1 MKLEKLRDLDLS
13 HSNLKRG
20 LARNSRLSW
29 LMMAIWQYHYYCL
42 SLPTLITLDCSIM
55 GEMTTEQ
62 QIQLCN
68 QLARLSAD
76 ELRDIIYSPQ
86 PIPVSLEILRP
97 SYNTGAD
104 GSDKGDNQEPKKP
117 QDPIGIII
125 ECLNRNSKAVREIIS
140 KHHNDIA
147 TMVYSLG
154 LVVGNQLIA
163 SGDVNKMTIIYT
175 AVMYLAKVGLDKVL
189 TGSNKS

>member
-1 MKLEKLRDLDLS
+1 
-13 HSNLKRG
+13 
-20 LARNSRLSW
+20 
-29 LMMAIWQYHYYCL
+29 
-42 SLPTLITLDCSIM
+42 M

-68 QLARLSAD
+68 QLAKLSAD
-76 ELRDIIYSPQ
+76 ELREMIYSPQ
-86 PIPVSLEILRP
+86 IIDVTMHEWLPPFKFGDE
-97 SYNTGAD
+97 
-104 GSDKGDNQEPKKP
+104 SDKEDNQEPKRP
-117 QDPIGIII
+117 QDLIGIII